1 MYESGEQYSTYL
13 GSGSH
18 YAGQVLIYNWELS
31 NLEDIDW
38 TPEIDIQ
45 SDDDLLVLDDP
56 RLVVQGPEGQMGFA
70 RGICQTGVENPTEIA
85 FNDFMFITPCN
96 EEVENAYRQATSG
109 LVVPDSKIKT

>member
-1 MYESGEQYSTYL
+1 MKKGNIVTVMTISGEFV
-13 GSGSH
+13 GK
-18 YAGQVLIYNWELS
+18 
-31 NLEDIDW
+31 
-38 TPEIDIQ
+38 IQ